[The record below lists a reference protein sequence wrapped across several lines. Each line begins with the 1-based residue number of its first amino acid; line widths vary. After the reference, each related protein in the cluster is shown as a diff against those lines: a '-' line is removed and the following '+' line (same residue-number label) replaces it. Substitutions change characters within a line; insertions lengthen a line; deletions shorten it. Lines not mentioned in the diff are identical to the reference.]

1 MSAVFRRYGVL
12 TASLMLALCAFWILV
27 LLILPYF
34 FMLEASFRPFL
45 PASDIGGPLD
55 RYTAANYLAFVNPNA
70 TKTFLFLNIPIPVY
84 VFIQTVLISVL
95 ATLVTLAFA
104 YPLAYIL
111 AKVVHPGRVTTLFL
125 LLLIPLWV
133 SELLRTFAL
142 YILLAYQGPL
152 NVLVQALGGA
162 PVRWITGFNGVI
174 AGLVYTYFLF
184 MLFPIYGSL
193 TTLDGNQIEAA
204 RDMGAR
210 WWQIHRRVVIPHA
223 KPGIASGCVMV
234 FMMSAG
240 AIFVPKL
247 LASPTSRWFT
257 EVIMQ
262 WFFEGLDWNLG
273 SAYAFLLLLIC
284 TVFVTLMIRL
294 FRVRL
299 TDIAR

>member
-1 MSAVFRRYGVL
+1 MQS
-12 TASLMLALCAFWILV
+12 
-27 LLILPYF
+27 
-34 FMLEASFRPFL
+34 
-45 PASDIGGPLD
+45 LD
-55 RYTAANYLAFVNPNA
+55 R
-70 TKTFLFLNIPIPVY
+70 
-84 VFIQTVLISVL
+84 
-95 ATLVTLAFA
+95 
-104 YPLAYIL
+104 
-111 AKVVHPGRVTTLFL
+111 
-125 LLLIPLWV
+125 
-133 SELLRTFAL
+133 
-142 YILLAYQGPL
+142 
-152 NVLVQALGGA
+152 
-162 PVRWITGFNGVI
+162 
-174 AGLVYTYFLF
+174 
-184 MLFPIYGSL
+184 
-193 TTLDGNQIEAA
+193 NQIEASE
-204 RDMGAR
+204 DLGAK
-210 WWQIHRRVVIPHA
+210 WWQTHWRVILPHA